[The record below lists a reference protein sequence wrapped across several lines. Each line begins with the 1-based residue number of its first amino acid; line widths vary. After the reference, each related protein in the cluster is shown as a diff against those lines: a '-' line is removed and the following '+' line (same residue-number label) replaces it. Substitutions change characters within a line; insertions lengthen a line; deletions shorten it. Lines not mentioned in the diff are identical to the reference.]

1 MTSQAFQYVRAT
13 TPEEIPAASP
23 HVIDIALLD
32 MNHHFPNLGHGSIV
46 QTVACIAGM
55 LEPVLTPAG
64 LAVRVVSFPV
74 RNNLMVPD
82 ASSDQF
88 SMILGTGGPGHID
101 PGQNDGVADFSQGV
115 KEDTSWEPRFQA
127 LMSAVLKDEKRA
139 AMMICH
145 SYGLTC
151 RWLGVAKPILRGP
164 EKGGK
169 SAGIH
174 ENVLTPEALAHP
186 WFSRLASELA
196 DGKHLKI
203 ADSRLFDLIPVSD
216 KFPEGVTPIGYETW
230 KDGSAS
236 TALTMI
242 EVARDRNGVMPRIF
256 AVNHHPEIYDLELQ
270 RELIAEKLAKGE
282 VTQQW
287 YEERNRTIAELITPE
302 ASRHLILTSRYTLI
316 CPVAFHIFRFVRERR
331 EAMGLPGGAH
341 EDQVLAK
348 DFVADRR
355 QHPRGPK
362 IDGYAA

>member
-1 MTSQAFQYVRAT
+1 MSSQAFQYVRAS
-13 TPEEIPAASP
+13 TPEEVPAASP

-55 LEPVLTPAG
+55 LEPVLTPAN

-74 RNNLMVPD
+74 RNNLMVPE
-82 ASSDQF
+82 STTQW
-88 SMILGTGGPGHID
+88 SMILGTGGPGHIV
-101 PGQNDGVADFSQGV
+101 PEKNDGVAEFAQGV
-115 KEDTSWEPRFQA
+115 KEDPAWEPRFHK
-127 LMSAVLKDEKRA
+127 LMSAVRADEKRA
-139 AMMICH
+139 AVMICH
-145 SYGLTC
+145 SFGLTC
-151 RWLGVAKPILRGP
+151 RWLGVAKPTLRGP

-186 WFSRLASELA
+186 WFSRLASELP

-203 ADSRLFDLIPVSD
+203 VDSRLFDLIPEQPT
-216 KFPEGVTPIGYETW
+216 FPPGITPIGYETW

-242 EVARDRNGVMPRIF
+242 EIARDRGGVMPRMF
-256 AVNHHPEIYDLELQ
+256 AVNHHPEVYDLELQ
-270 RELIAEKLAKGE
+270 RELIAEKLARGE

-287 YEERNRTIAELITPE
+287 YEERNRTIGELITPE
-302 ASRHLILTSRYTLI
+302 AAQHLILTSRYTFI

-362 IDGYAA
+362 IDGYAV